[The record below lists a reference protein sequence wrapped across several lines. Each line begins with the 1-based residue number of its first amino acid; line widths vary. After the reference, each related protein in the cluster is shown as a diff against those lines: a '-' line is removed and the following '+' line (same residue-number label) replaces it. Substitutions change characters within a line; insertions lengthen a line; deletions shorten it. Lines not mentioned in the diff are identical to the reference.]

1 MVTVKRRFLQQGRE
15 HTNMKASCDDQKVG
29 QHLQHRGL
37 SVRNVPHHKKG
48 QIIIRD
54 FVEIKLLLGL

>member
-1 MVTVKRRFLQQGRE
+1 
-15 HTNMKASCDDQKVG
+15 MKKIG
-29 QHLQHRGL
+29 FHEL
-37 SVRNVPHHKKG
+37 HHKKG